1 MLERINLS
9 KASPDLYGVVRHLDK
24 LVSEAAAS
32 AGIADGFAHVLRL
45 RASQIN
51 QCAFCMRMHARD
63 AVKSG
68 ETADRLSVV
77 SAWREAPAYFTDQE
91 RAALALL
98 EAVTQVSEGQIPDGV
113 YAQAAQTL
121 SEEAIIAVEWLAVV
135 MSAWNRIALS
145 SRYPVTP

>member
-9 KASPDLYGVVRHLDK
+9 KTSPDLYGVVRHLDK
-24 LVSEAAAS
+24 LVSESAAS
-32 AGIADGFAHVLRL
+32 AGIADGFAHLLRL

-68 ETADRLSVV
+68 ETADRLSVL
-77 SAWREAPAYFTDQE
+77 SAWREASAYFTDKE
-91 RAALALL
+91 RAALDLL
-98 EAVTQVSEGQIPDGV
+98 EAITLVAEGQVPDDV
-113 YAQAAQTL
+113 YASAAKAL
-121 SEEAIIAVEWLAVV
+121 SEEEIIAVEWLAVV

-145 SRYPVTP
+145 SRYPVAP

>member
-9 KASPDLYGVVRHLDK
+9 KTSPDLYGVVRHLDK

-32 AGIADGFAHVLRL
+32 AGIADGFAHLLRL

-63 AVKSG
+63 AVKGG
-68 ETADRLSVV
+68 ETADRLSVL
-77 SAWREAPAYFTDQE
+77 SAWREAPAYFTDKE
-91 RAALALL
+91 RAALELL
-98 EAVTQVSEGQIPDGV
+98 EAITLVAEGQVPDAV
-113 YAQAAQTL
+113 YASAEKAL
-121 SEEAIIAVEWLAVV
+121 SEDEITAVEWLAVV